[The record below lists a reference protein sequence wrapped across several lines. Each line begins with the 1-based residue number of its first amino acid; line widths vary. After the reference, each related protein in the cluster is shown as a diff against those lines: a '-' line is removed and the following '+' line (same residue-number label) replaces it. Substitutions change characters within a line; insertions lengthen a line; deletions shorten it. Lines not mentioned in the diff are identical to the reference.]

1 MVAHNRIAADIDC
14 EDRSELL
21 ELFAKPVFA
30 VFIIVA
36 GEGIDAAEKCP
47 ADTTGDTVIDAHLV
61 AGHDLMARIS
71 WNDRRASRGGSGICA
86 Q

>member
-1 MVAHNRIAADIDC
+1 
-14 EDRSELL
+14 
-21 ELFAKPVFA
+21 
-30 VFIIVA
+30 VA